1 MMLLNK
7 ALLIASIAMLLNGCN
22 QDDPTAPSTA
32 AEPPKTEVELL
43 NEQVWEDNRVYVSKD
58 NYILTKEAN
67 GTIPGVMKPCFVVN
81 SAKEWPREDLS
92 NADSYELPRVDFRW
106 NNGKHDAYSVMTE
119 KQIYEARDKIWSIK
133 TDGSDLR
140 LVTDFLDVVPM
151 NKQHEAVPIRMMRRS
166 PNNRYLAWS
175 DSVNKVIF
183 DVQTQKSTLL
193 GTDLGHSQFLW
204 AEDSSYLYFEDRAQ
218 YWKYDVTTGETTQ
231 MDDDF
236 HFSEVGV
243 IHGGKRYVVSD
254 FGVGVYDE
262 KSDER
267 LYGVSIYPKELQ
279 EQKKEQGYLVVT
291 REHSFKYELK
301 NRSISPDGKYA
312 WGESNEYRFFINT
325 ETQEVNSERKDPRK
339 KSQYRFFDVLGL
351 NANYVRSASAG
362 SARQYQLT
370 PEKKLFEQSQHWGQI
385 CSGHSATL
393 SWLYNGFANDGAFI
407 KEDK

>member
-7 ALLIASIAMLLNGCN
+7 ALLITSIAILLNGCN
-22 QDDPTAPSTA
+22 QDASTAPSTA

-67 GTIPGVMKPCFVVN
+67 GTIPGIMKPCFVVN

-92 NADSYELPRVDFRW
+92 NADSYDLPRVDFRW

-204 AEDSSYLYFEDRAQ
+204 AEDSSYLYFEDRAK

-254 FGVGVYDE
+254 YGLTIFNEVTG
-262 KSDER
+262 KR
-267 LYGVSIYPKELQ
+267 LYGIALGTEKENQLARKHISAAYD
-279 EQKKEQGYLVVT
+279 KKY
-291 REHSFKYELK
+291 YLK
-301 NRSISPDGKYA
+301 NKSISPDGKYA

-325 ETQEVNSERKDPRK
+325 ETQEINSERKDPRK

-362 SARQYQLT
+362 SARQYKLT
-370 PEKKLFEQSQHWGQI
+370 PEKKLFEQSQHWPQI

>member
-7 ALLIASIAMLLNGCN
+7 ALLIASIAMFLNGCN
-22 QDDPTAPSTA
+22 QDDPTAPSRV

-43 NEQVWEDNRVYVSKD
+43 NEQAWEDNRVYVSKD

-92 NADSYELPRVDFRW
+92 NADSYDLPRVDFRW
-106 NNGKHDAYSVMTE
+106 DNGEFTNASSDE
-119 KQIYEARDKIWSIK
+119 KAIYEARDKIWSIK
-133 TDGSDLR
+133 TDGTDLR
-140 LVTDFLDVVPM
+140 LVTDFLDVVPPRAH
-151 NKQHEAVPIRMMRRS
+151 NRTVVVKMMRRS

-204 AEDSSYLYFEDRAQ
+204 AEDSSYLYFEDRAK
-218 YWKYDVTTGETTQ
+218 YWKYDVTTSEMTQ

-254 FGVGVYDE
+254 FAVIVYDE
-262 KSDER
+262 KTDKR
-267 LYGVSIYPKELQ
+267 LYGVAYPEKTDANYERFM
-279 EQKKEQGYLVVT
+279 QGSKYSA
-291 REHSFKYELK
+291 EFKWK
-301 NRSISPDGKYA
+301 NKSISPEGKYV
-312 WGESNEYRFFINT
+312 WGETTKHRVLINT
-325 ETQEVNSERKDPRK
+325 ETREVRSENIVRPEVGKY
-339 KSQYRFFDVLGL
+339 QYFEQLGL
-351 NANYVRSASAG
+351 NANYVRDGAG
-362 SARQYQLT
+362 GVIFL
-370 PEKKLFEQSQHWGQI
+370 KLNEDKTVPKEEWVNWPQV

>member
-1 MMLLNK
+1 MFLNK
-7 ALLIASIAMLLNGCN
+7 SLLIACIVVFLNGCN
-22 QDDPTAPSTA
+22 QDAPTTPETTVISA
-32 AEPPKTEVELL
+32 PKTEVELL
-43 NEQVWEDNRVYVSKD
+43 NEQVWEGNRVYVSKD

-92 NADSYELPRVDFRW
+92 NIDSYDLPRVDFRW
-106 NNGKHDAYSVMTE
+106 NNGKFVSASASE
-119 KQIYEARDKIWSIK
+119 KAIYESYDKVWSIK
-133 TDGSDLR
+133 TDGTDLR
-140 LVTDFLDVVPM
+140 LVTDDFSGD
-151 NKQHEAVPIRMMRRS
+151 IRIMRRS
-166 PNNRYLAWS
+166 PNNRYLAYS
-175 DSVNKVIF
+175 YGSRTSGGTDKVVF

-204 AEDSSYLYFEDRAQ
+204 AEDSSYLYFEDRSK
-218 YWKYDVTTGETTQ
+218 YWKYDVMTGETTL

-243 IHGGKRYVVSD
+243 IYGGKRYVVSD
-254 FGVGVYDE
+254 YGLTIFNEVTG
-262 KSDER
+262 KR
-267 LYGVSIYPKELQ
+267 LYGIALGTEKENQLARKHISAAYD
-279 EQKKEQGYLVVT
+279 KKY
-291 REHSFKYELK
+291 YLK
-301 NRSISPDGKYA
+301 NKSISPDGKYA
-312 WGESNEYRFFINT
+312 WGESAQYRYFINT

>member
-1 MMLLNK
+1 MLSNK
-7 ALLIASIAMLLNGCN
+7 ALLIVCIVMLLNGCN
-22 QDDPTAPSTA
+22 QEAPTTPETTVVA
-32 AEPPKTEVELL
+32 APKTEVELL
-43 NEQVWEDNRVYVSKD
+43 NEQAWEDNRVYVSKD

-67 GTIPGVMKPCFVVN
+67 DTIPGVMKPCFVVN

-92 NADSYELPRVDFRW
+92 NADSYDLPRVDFRW
-106 NNGKHDAYSVMTE
+106 NNGKFVSASASE
-119 KQIYEARDKIWSIK
+119 KAIYESYDKVWSIK
-133 TDGSDLR
+133 TDGTDLR
-140 LVTDFLDVVPM
+140 LVTDDFSGD
-151 NKQHEAVPIRMMRRS
+151 IRIMRRS
-166 PNNRYLAWS
+166 PNNRYLAYS
-175 DSVNKVIF
+175 YGSRTSGGTDKVVF

-204 AEDSSYLYFEDRAQ
+204 AEDSSYLYFEDRAK
-218 YWKYDVTTGETTQ
+218 YWKYDVTTGETTK

-243 IHGGKRYVVSD
+243 IYGGKRYVVSD

-267 LYGVSIYPKELQ
+267 LYGVSTLPIKLQ
-279 EQKKEQGYLVVT
+279 EKEDEQGYLTIT
-291 REHSFKYELK
+291 REYSFKYELK

-370 PEKKLFEQSQHWGQI
+370 PEKKLFEQSQHWPQI

-407 KEDK
+407 KEDKS

>member
-1 MMLLNK
+1 MLSNK
-7 ALLIASIAMLLNGCN
+7 ALLIACIVVFLNGCN
-22 QDDPTAPSTA
+22 QDAPTAQSTA

-43 NEQVWEDNRVYVSKD
+43 NEQAWEDNRVYVSKD

-67 GTIPGVMKPCFVVN
+67 GTIPGIMKPCFVVN

-92 NADSYELPRVDFRW
+92 NADSYDLPRVDFRW
-106 NNGKHDAYSVMTE
+106 NNGKFVSASASE
-119 KQIYEARDKIWSIK
+119 KAIYESYDKVWSVK
-133 TDGSDLR
+133 TDGTDLR
-140 LVTDFLDVVPM
+140 LVTDDFSGD
-151 NKQHEAVPIRMMRRS
+151 IRIMRRS
-166 PNNRYLAWS
+166 PNNRYLAYS
-175 DSVNKVIF
+175 YGSRTSGGTDKVVF

-218 YWKYDVTTGETTQ
+218 YWKYDVTTGETIL

-243 IHGGKRYVVSD
+243 IYGGKRYVVSD
-254 FGVGVYDE
+254 YGLTIFNEVTG
-262 KSDER
+262 KR
-267 LYGVSIYPKELQ
+267 LYGISLGTEKENQLARKYISAAYD
-279 EQKKEQGYLVVT
+279 KKY
-291 REHSFKYELK
+291 YLK
-301 NRSISPDGKYA
+301 NKSISPDGKYA
-312 WGESNEYRFFINT
+312 WGESAQYRYFINT

-370 PEKKLFEQSQHWGQI
+370 SEKKLFEQSQHWPQI

-393 SWLYNGFANDGAFI
+393 SWLYNGFANNGAFI

>member
-1 MMLLNK
+1 MFLNK
-7 ALLIASIAMLLNGCN
+7 ALLIACIAMLLNGCN
-22 QDDPTAPSTA
+22 QDDPTMPETTVVA
-32 AEPPKTEVELL
+32 APKTEVELL
-43 NEQVWEDNRVYVSKD
+43 NEQAWKDNRVYVSKD

-67 GTIPGVMKPCFVVN
+67 GTIPGIMKPCFVVN

-92 NADSYELPRVDFRW
+92 NTDSYDLPRVDFRW
-106 NNGKHDAYSVMTE
+106 DNGEFTNASSDE
-119 KQIYEARDKIWSIK
+119 KAIYEARDKIWSIK
-133 TDGSDLR
+133 TDGTDLR
-140 LVTDFLDVVPM
+140 LVTDFLDVVPPRAH
-151 NKQHEAVPIRMMRRS
+151 NRTVVVKMMRRS

-175 DSVNKVIF
+175 NNVEKVIF

-204 AEDSSYLYFEDRAQ
+204 AEDSSYLYFEDRAK

-243 IHGGKRYVVSD
+243 IYGGKRYVVSD
-254 FGVGVYDE
+254 YGLTIFNEVTG
-262 KSDER
+262 KR
-267 LYGVSIYPKELQ
+267 LYGIALGTEKENQLARKYISAAYD
-279 EQKKEQGYLVVT
+279 KKY
-291 REHSFKYELK
+291 YLK
-301 NRSISPDGKYA
+301 NKSISPDGKYA
-312 WGESNEYRFFINT
+312 WGESAQYRYFINT

>member
-1 MMLLNK
+1 MLLNK
-7 ALLIASIAMLLNGCN
+7 SLLIACIVVFLNGCN
-22 QDDPTAPSTA
+22 QDAPTTPETTVISA
-32 AEPPKTEVELL
+32 PKTEVELL

-92 NADSYELPRVDFRW
+92 NADSYDLPRVDFRW
-106 NNGKHDAYSVMTE
+106 DNGEFTNASSDE
-119 KQIYEARDKIWSIK
+119 KAIYEARDKIWSIK
-133 TDGSDLR
+133 TDGTDLR
-140 LVTDFLDVVPM
+140 LVTDFLDVVPPRAH
-151 NKQHEAVPIRMMRRS
+151 NRTVVVKMMRRS

-175 DSVNKVIF
+175 NNVEKVIF
-183 DVQTQKSTLL
+183 DLKTRESIVL
-193 GTDLGHSQFLW
+193 GDDLGHSQFLW

-218 YWKYDVTTGETTQ
+218 YWKYDVTTGETTK

-243 IHGGKRYVVSD
+243 IYGGKRYVVSD

-312 WGESNEYRFFINT
+312 WGESDEYRFFINT
-325 ETQEVNSERKDPRK
+325 ETQEVNREKIVRSEVG
-339 KSQYRFFDVLGL
+339 QYQYFEQLGL
-351 NANYVRSASAG
+351 NANYVRDGAG
-362 SARQYQLT
+362 GVIFL
-370 PEKKLFEQSQHWGQI
+370 KLNEDKTVPKDEWVNWPQI

>member
-7 ALLIASIAMLLNGCN
+7 ALLIACTVVFLNGCN
-22 QDDPTAPSTA
+22 QDDPIAPKTTA

-43 NEQVWEDNRVYVSKD
+43 NEQAWEDNRVYVSKD

-67 GTIPGVMKPCFVVN
+67 GTIPGIMKPCFVVN

-92 NADSYELPRVDFRW
+92 NADSYDLPRVDFRW
-106 NNGKHDAYSVMTE
+106 DNGEFTNASSDE
-119 KQIYEARDKIWSIK
+119 KAIYEARDKIWSIK
-133 TDGSDLR
+133 TDGTDLR
-140 LVTDFLDVVPM
+140 LVTDFLDVVPPRAH
-151 NKQHEAVPIRMMRRS
+151 NRTVVVKMMRRS

-175 DSVNKVIF
+175 NNVEKVIF
-183 DVQTQKSTLL
+183 DLKTQESIVL
-193 GTDLGHSQFLW
+193 GDDLGHSQFLW
-204 AEDSSYLYFEDRAQ
+204 AEDSSYLYFEDRAK

-254 FGVGVYDE
+254 FGVVIYDE
-262 KSDER
+262 LTDER
-267 LYGVSIYPKELQ
+267 LESFGYPSKEDEIYPRFIKDD
-279 EQKKEQGYLVVT
+279 KFRKAF
-291 REHSFKYELK
+291 HMKS
-301 NRSISPDGKYA
+301 RSISPDGKYA
-312 WGESNEYRFFINT
+312 WGESDEYRFFINT
-325 ETQEVNSERKDPRK
+325 ETQEINSERKDPRK

-393 SWLYNGFANDGAFI
+393 SWLYNGFANNGAFI